1 MARSS
6 ILIPALLSVSTSLN
20 IAVALILPKLLN
32 HCDAS
37 SFVIVPSPS
46 LSILP
51 KRVFTLVSRS
61 PPGVIVVAIFFALP
75 RGPSEGPSEGREGP
89 REGGARYSV
98 RQQPRGARRS
108 TIALAP
114 PSPHPPATN
123 PNQAQ
128 EDVRCGKLQG
138 AERGAMARQ
147 GRVPRCVLRAGA
159 PCSFVCLPT
168 QRVISKGPRVASRVA
183 SCNPTPNNLV
193 LSDLR
198 PWCR

>member
-128 EDVRCGKLQG
+128 EDVQCGKLQG

-147 GRVPRCVLRAGA
+147 GRVPRGVLRAGA
-159 PCSFVCLPT
+159 PVLVRVPADSARDKQGSEGGESCSVVQPNS
-168 QRVISKGPRVASRVA
+168 QQSR
-183 SCNPTPNNLV
+183 LI
-193 LSDLR
+193 
-198 PWCR
+198 